1 MKIIYLVDFMVYI
14 IYFKWLKVYMF
25 MNNNEKNVCYW
36 YLLCILNVI
45 WFFRVL
51 VLESIYFNVYF
62 IVECVLMFI

>member
-62 IVECVLMFI
+62 LVECVLMFV